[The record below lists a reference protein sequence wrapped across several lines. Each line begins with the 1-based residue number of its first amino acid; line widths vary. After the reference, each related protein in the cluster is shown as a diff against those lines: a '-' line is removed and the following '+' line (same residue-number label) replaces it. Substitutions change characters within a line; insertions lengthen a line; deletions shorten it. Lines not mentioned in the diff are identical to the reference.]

1 MVAELYYFDGC
12 PSYQRALDNLKQALR
27 LERLSEEVAMIRVE
41 SPEDAQPKR
50 FLGSPTIR
58 LNGIDIEGADA
69 ERRGYA
75 FACRLYVDNGVKAGS
90 PSVGRIRQALR
101 DVALRT
107 KP

>member
-12 PSYQRALDNLKQALR
+12 PSYQRALDNLKEALR

-58 LNGIDIEGADA
+58 LNGIDIEGAGA
-69 ERRGYA
+69 ERQGYA

-101 DVALRT
+101 LVPLRT